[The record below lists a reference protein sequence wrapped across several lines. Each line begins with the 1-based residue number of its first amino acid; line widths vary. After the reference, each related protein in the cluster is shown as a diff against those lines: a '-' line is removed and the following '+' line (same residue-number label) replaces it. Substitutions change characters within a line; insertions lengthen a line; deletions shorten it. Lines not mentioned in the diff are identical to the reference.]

1 MPRFNAVIT
10 LRVNDQDVTVNSDL
24 PAERSLLEALR
35 EDLHLTGTKYGCGEA
50 QCGACTVLID
60 GKPAF
65 SCVTTLAQAQGK
77 SITTIEGLAKGEV
90 LHPAQRAFADA
101 EAFQC
106 GYCSSGMIIAAA
118 ALLSRT
124 TTPSDD
130 EIVEAMDGHICRCC
144 GYARIK
150 QAVKDAAGLAR
161 T

>member
-1 MPRFNAVIT
+1 MPRLHAVTI
-10 LRVNDQDVTVNSDL
+10 LRVNDREVAVNGELSS
-24 PAERSLLEALR
+24 ERSLLEALR

-50 QCGACTVLID
+50 QCGACAVLID

-77 SITTIEGLAKGEV
+77 SITTIEGLAKGAV

-106 GYCSSGMIIAAA
+106 GYCSSGMIMAAA

-124 TTPSDD
+124 MEPSED
-130 EIVEAMDGHICRCC
+130 EIVEAMNGHICRCC

-150 QAVKDAAGLAR
+150 QAVHDAAKLAR
-161 T
+161 G

>member
-90 LHPAQRAFADA
+90 MHPAQRAFVDA
-101 EAFQC
+101 EA
-106 GYCSSGMIIAAA
+106 
-118 ALLSRT
+118 
-124 TTPSDD
+124 
-130 EIVEAMDGHICRCC
+130 
-144 GYARIK
+144 
-150 QAVKDAAGLAR
+150 
-161 T
+161 